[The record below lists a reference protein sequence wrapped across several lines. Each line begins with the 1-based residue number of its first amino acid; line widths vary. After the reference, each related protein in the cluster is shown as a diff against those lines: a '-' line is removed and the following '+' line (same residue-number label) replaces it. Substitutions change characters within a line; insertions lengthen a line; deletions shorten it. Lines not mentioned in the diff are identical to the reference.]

1 MKIINTATNETLAEI
16 TTNHSMSIDDVIELM
31 GWTMDEDGNL
41 FDENGNIGHYDDIEM
56 IY

>member
-41 FDENGNIGHYDDIEM
+41 FDESGNIGHYDDLKM